1 MDGCECMRLFKAHLR
16 VGVSFLQYFYGCVC
30 VGVTVQS
37 TFMGECTFLEDSY

>member
-1 MDGCECMRLFKAHLR
+1 MDET
-16 VGVSFLQYFYGCVC
+16 VSSTFTGRCVILQYFYGCVC